1 MATPMLILDG
11 TLATVER
18 NSWRPCEIRTT
29 PMASTR
35 YAATSY
41 ESFGVNVKRA
51 PLRMFQL
58 DHNAASVVA
67 RSDGDDRA
75 EAVLPVGLV
84 PDDLDDVLPSSV
96 EIDG

>member
-1 MATPMLILDG
+1 MLVLDG

-58 DHNAASVVA
+58 DHNAASIVA

-75 EAVLPVGLV
+75 EAVLGLA
-84 PDDLDDVLPSSV
+84 PDLDDVLSSSV

>member
-1 MATPMLILDG
+1 
-11 TLATVER
+11 
-18 NSWRPCEIRTT
+18 
-29 PMASTR
+29 MASTR

-75 EAVLPVGLV
+75 EAVSGLA